1 VEELEILRRRL
12 EREKLARQA
21 AERIAEEKTLELF
34 QANQG
39 LEQRV
44 QERTSELLAERNK
57 LDATLRDLAAAR
69 DAALDASRAKSQFL
83 ANMSHELRTP
93 LNAIIGLAEILLEDV
108 SDLGDPTMVEAL
120 ERVHRAGRHLL
131 SIISDI
137 LDLSKIEAGRVELEV
152 GPIAVADLV
161 EDVVATVRPLAE
173 QRGNRIVVQCSEDI
187 GSMTGDA
194 IRVRQSL
201 MNLVGNAVKFTEN
214 GSVSIRAAR
223 LRKPDGDWIELAV
236 QDTGIGM
243 TPEQMSRLFGDF
255 VQADASTTR
264 KYGGTGLG
272 LAISRRLCRVMGGDI
287 TVESLPDVGSTFT
300 MRLPTSAPVG
310 SEGVAVVLR
319 EPASL
324 KPVSRAPGLAGPS
337 SRTVLVVDDD
347 PTVRALI
354 ERYLT
359 REGFSVVAVPG
370 GVQALQRVREIRPA
384 AITLDVMMPELDG
397 WTVLA
402 ALKGDPELS
411 SIPVI
416 MMTIVDEKQRGYSL
430 GAADYL
436 VKPVDRDRLLHVLR
450 GLCSRPG
457 RILVVEDDEA
467 TRFVLRRSLE
477 REGWT
482 LVEAENGRV
491 ALEQVAAEPPQAIVL
506 DLMMPEVD
514 GFEFLAG
521 LRRREEWRS
530 IPVLVVTAMELSE
543 ADRHRLDGQVER
555 IIQKGAYERDDLL
568 REISA
573 IVAECIE
580 RSERP

>member
-1 VEELEILRRRL
+1 MEELEILRRRL

-300 MRLPTSAPVG
+300 MRLPTSAPVE